1 MSDEE
6 QNQNADAGE
15 KEILE
20 QAQGAAAEEQE
31 AVSSLEEEL
40 LKWRDSLIMHWIR
53 ICLNW
58 YVPESV

>member
-40 LKWRDSLIMHWIR
+40 LKWRDSTMRLR
-53 ICLNW
+53 
-58 YVPESV
+58 